1 MGKSNSLVYPLLR
14 GVSAL
19 LLGILLV
26 FWSQSAVQYLIMAVG
41 CLFLIPGIFSLIASF
56 RASSKSGSTQF
67 GWSQVLGVGS
77 ILFGLCLI
85 ISPVFFEKSLMYAL
99 GVIVTFAGL
108 SELIQLVAARQ
119 WSRVP
124 MGFYVTPVLVMLTGI
139 FILFNPVESAN
150 IPFVILGV
158 CCMVYGL
165 SDMVNVIKFRR
176 RNNDVPEAEV
186 VDSVSPEPLPE
197 EVITTEKNEGQV

>member
-1 MGKSNSLVYPLLR
+1 MGKSNNLVYPLLR

-26 FWSQSAVQYLIMAVG
+26 FWSQSAVQYLIMGVG
-41 CLFLIPGIFSLIASF
+41 CLFLIPGIFSLTSSF
-56 RASSKSGSTQF
+56 RASSKNGASHF

-85 ISPVFFEKSLMYAL
+85 ISPVFFERSLMYAL

-108 SELIQLVAARQ
+108 SEIIQLVSARQ
-119 WSRVP
+119 WTSVP
-124 MGFYVTPVLVMLTGI
+124 MGFYVTPILVMLTGI
-139 FILFNPVESAN
+139 FILFNPIESAN
-150 IPFVILGV
+150 IPFIILGV

-176 RNNDVPEAEV
+176 RNSDVPEVEV
-186 VDSVSPEPLPE
+186 VEAVPQEKPQLDADDNI
-197 EVITTEKNEGQV
+197 EVRVE